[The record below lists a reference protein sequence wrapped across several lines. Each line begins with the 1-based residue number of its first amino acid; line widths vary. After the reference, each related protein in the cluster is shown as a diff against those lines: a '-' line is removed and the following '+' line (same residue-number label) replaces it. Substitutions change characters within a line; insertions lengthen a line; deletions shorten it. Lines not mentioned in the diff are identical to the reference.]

1 MTFIQRAKV
10 TIEELFPY
18 PFYWVRKREQLKK
31 IRSQRIGAVNGPKAD
46 YHKLSER
53 ELTNR
58 ISEERER
65 AKAMDDK
72 TFKMTLSLTFGMT
85 VLGSTA
91 SLLVKNVPFVSI
103 QITIAI
109 LAALSIL
116 YSLSAGLIALGALK
130 TMPSYG
136 YGTDFLLEAKE
147 DKTVIV
153 ESLASQEGMNLIRH
167 LRNECT
173 YQSLRN
179 GFMCLFLALGLFAG
193 ALAFNTFRSAP
204 IPSRVCELIS
214 HSPTAQIL
222 SFNWSMSNLNYIQL

>member
-1 MTFIQRAKV
+1 MTFRQRAKV

-18 PFYWVRKREQLKK
+18 PFYWVRKREQLK
-31 IRSQRIGAVNGPKAD
+31 RIGSQSLGAANGPKAD
-46 YHKLSER
+46 YHKLSEK
-53 ELTNR
+53 ELTDR

-72 TFKMTLSLTFGMT
+72 TFKMTLSLTLGMT

-91 SLLVKNVPFVSI
+91 SLLVRNVPFVSI
-103 QITIAI
+103 QVAIAI
-109 LAALSIL
+109 LAALSIF

-130 TMPSYG
+130 TLPSYG
-136 YGTDFLLEAKE
+136 YGTEFLLEAKE
-147 DKTVIV
+147 DKAVIV

-179 GFMCLFLALGLFAG
+179 GFLCLFLALGLFAG
-193 ALAFNTFRSAP
+193 ALAFNTFRSDP
-204 IPSRVCELIS
+204 LPSRYCELIS
-214 HSPTAQIL
+214 RAPWIQLLNS
-222 SFNWSMSNLNYIQL
+222 SWSRSNLNRR